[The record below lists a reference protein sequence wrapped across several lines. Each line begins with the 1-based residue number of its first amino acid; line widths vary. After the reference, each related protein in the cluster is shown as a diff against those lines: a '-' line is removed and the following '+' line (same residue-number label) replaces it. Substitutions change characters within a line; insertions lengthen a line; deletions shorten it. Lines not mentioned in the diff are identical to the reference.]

1 MINLTWKCIWSPGVT
16 GCLKRALSIAAT
28 TTGATATK
36 VTFNNF
42 GQITGTA
49 VLAAAD
55 LPVATAS
62 AVGAVS
68 VHGVAGFFGLM
79 LVPFSNADAT
89 FLGQLTGAAI
99 IFAWVFGTSFVVWLV
114 LKKTMGIRVSEEEEY
129 LGMDI
134 ADCGIDAYP
143 EFVTVKGS

>member
-1 MINLTWKCIWSPGVT
+1 
-16 GCLKRALSIAAT
+16 
-28 TTGATATK
+28 
-36 VTFNNF
+36 
-42 GQITGTA
+42 
-49 VLAAAD
+49 
-55 LPVATAS
+55 
-62 AVGAVS
+62 
-68 VHGVAGFFGLM
+68 M

-89 FLGQLTGAAI
+89 FFGQLTGAAI
-99 IFAWVFGTSFVVWLV
+99 IFAWVIGTSFVVWLV